1 MAKRNHARRR
11 TQKKE
16 RLKEKNKPPI
26 ALIATGVGI
35 ILLGFAALLLLQNGN
50 SSANAGGA
58 PGEYSSIPVEVEYE
72 APELTLTNLSG
83 EEESLADYHGQV
95 VLVNLWA
102 TWCPPC
108 KEELPVLQA
117 YYETYKDEGFVILGI
132 DSQEPAED
140 VQNFIETTNIA
151 KITYPIWIDE
161 RGDAGLAFSSFSL
174 PASFVIDREGTVRL
188 AWTGAIS
195 GTILEE
201 HVTPVIRQ

>member
-1 MAKRNHARRR
+1 MAKRNNTRRR
-11 TQKKE
+11 KLKKE
-16 RLKEKNKPPI
+16 RLKEKNKPPV

-35 ILLGFAALLLLQNGN
+35 ILIGLAALLLLPKEN
-50 SSANAGGA
+50 SFANAGSVQDG
-58 PGEYSSIPVEVEYE
+58 YSSIPMEVEYE
-72 APELTLTNLSG
+72 APELTLTNLDG
-83 EEESLADYHGQV
+83 EEESLTDYHGQV

-117 YYETYKDEGFVILGI
+117 YYEEHKGEGFVILGI

-140 VQNFIETTNIA
+140 VQKFIETTSIA
-151 KITYPIWIDE
+151 NITYPIWIDE
-161 RGDAGLAFSSFSL
+161 RGDAGIAFSSFSL

-195 GTILEE
+195 KAMLEE
-201 HVTPVIRQ
+201 HITPVIRQ